1 MNKKK
6 WGLLLLAALLIF
18 GYFKLFYKTYSET
31 VVAQSAD
38 CIVAVDVKRITN
50 TVIWNFLTT
59 PSQWKGISFSSKK
72 DSAISWKDMVELP
85 DYLLAFHASN
95 QPANIWHML
104 LTIKDK
110 VAFENGIT
118 QYNFL
123 KKASDKYTNIE
134 AGIQL
139 LVYDNKVLITT
150 ASDTLNQYTAP
161 VTEELF
167 TKKRFA
173 AKENLEKAINLKSHV
188 GLYLTPSGGLPT
200 GATLAANFDK
210 EKIKIDGECTPS
222 VQYSFVEYDFNY
234 AENALMNS
242 GFTHPSPVVYN
253 LLDAATKDKISKS
266 INLNIDSL
274 FAPGNTAY
282 HLNLTDIKSRI
293 DSAVT
298 YSFDDE
304 FNQVEKVVVN
314 EVQEPAFKFTVTGN
328 AASSLFNYFK
338 NNNKIEVSDTG
349 NLFLPM
355 PLVKSY
361 CTMQGS
367 NQLLITSANY
377 TKETTDKTIKAVLYL
392 NMIVSKIPL
401 NLKKYLPDLA
411 NKLLTNVES
420 IKISAVKKERQ
431 LLLNCVV
438 QKKKNDLPIIGF

>member
-31 VVAQSAD
+31 AVPQSAD
-38 CIVAVDVKRITN
+38 CIVAIDVKRITN

-72 DSAISWKDMVELP
+72 DSAINWKDMVELP
-85 DYLLAFHASN
+85 DYLLAFHARN
-95 QPANIWHML
+95 QPAHIWYML
-104 LTIKDK
+104 LSIKDK
-110 VAFENGIT
+110 AAFEKGIA

-123 KKASDKYTNIE
+123 KKTPDKYANIE

-161 VTEELF
+161 IIEELF
-167 TKKRFA
+167 TKKLFA

-188 GLYLTPSGGLPT
+188 GLYLTPSGVLPK

-210 EKIKIDGECTPS
+210 EKIKIDGECSPAA
-222 VQYSFVEYDFNY
+222 QYSFEECDFSY
-234 AENALMNS
+234 AKNALLNI
-242 GFTHPSPVVYN
+242 GFTQPSPAVYN
-253 LLDAATKDKISKS
+253 LLDAASKDKLSKS
-266 INLNIDSL
+266 INLDIDSL
-274 FAPGNTAY
+274 LAPGNTAY
-282 HLNLTDIKSRI
+282 HLNFTGIKTRI

-298 YSFDDE
+298 YNFDDE
-304 FNQVEKVVVN
+304 FNQIEKVVVN
-314 EVQEPAFKFTVTGN
+314 EVQEPAFKFTVMSN
-328 AASSLFNYFK
+328 AASALFNYFE
-338 NNNKIEVSDTG
+338 NNNKIEISDTG

-361 CTMQGS
+361 CTLQGS

-377 TKETTDKTIKAVLYL
+377 QKETTDKTIKAVLYL
-392 NMIVSKIPL
+392 NMIISKIPA
-401 NLKKYLPDLA
+401 NLKKYLPDVA
-411 NKLLTNVES
+411 NNLLTNIEAVN
-420 IKISAVKKERQ
+420 ISVVKKERK

>member
-38 CIVAVDVKRITN
+38 CIVAIDVKRITN

-85 DYLLAFHASN
+85 DYLLAFHARN
-95 QPANIWHML
+95 QPANLWYL
-104 LTIKDK
+104 LLNIKDELLFTK
-110 VAFENGIT
+110 GIT

-123 KKASDKYTNIE
+123 ESMPGKYLNRE
-134 AGIQL
+134 AGIGL
-139 LVYDNKVLITT
+139 LVRDGKVLVTT
-150 ASDTLNQYTAP
+150 ASFISNDYALS
-161 VTEELF
+161 VIDELF
-167 TKKRFA
+167 TNKSFIT
-173 AKENLEKAINLKSHV
+173 KETLQKVINLKSHV

-200 GATLAANFDK
+200 GAILAVNFDK
-210 EKIKIDGECTPS
+210 EKIDIYGKCTPAA
-222 VQYSFVEYDFNY
+222 QYSFEEYDFSY
-234 AENALMNS
+234 AENALLNT
-242 GFTHPSPVVYN
+242 GFTQPSPAVYN

-274 FAPGNTAY
+274 LAPGNVGY
-282 HLNLTDIKSRI
+282 HLNLTDIKTRI
-293 DSAVT
+293 DSAVS

-314 EVQEPAFKFTVTGN
+314 EVQEPAFNFVVTGN
-328 AASSLFNYFK
+328 AAPSLFNYFE

-361 CTMQGS
+361 CTMLGG
-367 NQLLITSANY
+367 NQLQITSANY
-377 TKETTDKTIKAVLYL
+377 QKETTDKTIKAILYL
-392 NMIVSKIPL
+392 NIIVSKIPA
-401 NLKKYLPDLA
+401 NLKKYLSDVA
-411 NKLLTNVES
+411 NKLLTNIETVS
-420 IKISAVKKERQ
+420 ISAVKKEKQ
-431 LLLNCVV
+431 LLLNCVI